1 MLLISVFLYGVSS
14 VVAAHLSVKQIE
26 RVRFPLS
33 PHKGNN
39 MNESRGTQVD
49 TTACVDKIGNRF
61 DLILVASKR
70 SREIS
75 SRNRN
80 STRFEHT
87 HAPVTALLEVQEGKI
102 GREYLKK
109 V

>member
-1 MLLISVFLYGVSS
+1 
-14 VVAAHLSVKQIE
+14 
-26 RVRFPLS
+26 
-33 PHKGNN
+33 
-39 MNESRGTQVD
+39 MNKSRGTQVD

-61 DLILVASKR
+61 DMILVAAAR
-70 SREIS
+70 AREIT
-75 SRNRN
+75 RLNRN

-87 HAPVTALLEVQEGKI
+87 HSPVTALLEIQEGKI

>member
-1 MLLISVFLYGVSS
+1 
-14 VVAAHLSVKQIE
+14 
-26 RVRFPLS
+26 
-33 PHKGNN
+33 

-61 DLILVASKR
+61 DLILAASAR
-70 SREIS
+70 AREIS
-75 SRNRN
+75 RLNRN

-87 HAPVTALLEVQEGKI
+87 HSPVTALLEVQEGKI

>member
-1 MLLISVFLYGVSS
+1 MI
-14 VVAAHLSVKQIE
+14 
-26 RVRFPLS
+26 
-33 PHKGNN
+33 
-39 MNESRGTQVD
+39 ESRGTQID
-49 TTACVDKIGNRF
+49 TTVCVDKIGNRF
-61 DLILVASKR
+61 DMILVAAAR

-75 SRNRN
+75 RLNRN

>member
-1 MLLISVFLYGVSS
+1 
-14 VVAAHLSVKQIE
+14 
-26 RVRFPLS
+26 
-33 PHKGNN
+33 

-49 TTACVDKIGNRF
+49 TTACVEQIGNRF
-61 DLILVASKR
+61 DLILAASAR
-70 SREIS
+70 AREIS
-75 SRNRN
+75 RLNRN

-87 HAPVTALLEVQEGKI
+87 HASVTALLEIQEGKI

>member
-1 MLLISVFLYGVSS
+1 
-14 VVAAHLSVKQIE
+14 
-26 RVRFPLS
+26 
-33 PHKGNN
+33 

-61 DLILVASKR
+61 DLILAASAR
-70 SREIS
+70 AREIK
-75 SRNRN
+75 RLNRN

-87 HAPVTALLEVQEGKI
+87 HALVTALLEVQEGKI
-102 GREYLKK
+102 GREYLRK

>member
-1 MLLISVFLYGVSS
+1 
-14 VVAAHLSVKQIE
+14 
-26 RVRFPLS
+26 
-33 PHKGNN
+33 
-39 MNESRGTQVD
+39 MNESRGTQID
-49 TTACVDKIGNRF
+49 TTVCVDKIGNRF
-61 DLILVASKR
+61 DLILAASAR
-70 SREIS
+70 AREIS
-75 SRNRN
+75 RLNRS

>member
-1 MLLISVFLYGVSS
+1 MI
-14 VVAAHLSVKQIE
+14 
-26 RVRFPLS
+26 
-33 PHKGNN
+33 
-39 MNESRGTQVD
+39 ESRGTQID
-49 TTACVDKIGNRF
+49 TTVCVDKIGNRF
-61 DLILVASKR
+61 DMILVAAAR

-75 SRNRN
+75 RLNRS